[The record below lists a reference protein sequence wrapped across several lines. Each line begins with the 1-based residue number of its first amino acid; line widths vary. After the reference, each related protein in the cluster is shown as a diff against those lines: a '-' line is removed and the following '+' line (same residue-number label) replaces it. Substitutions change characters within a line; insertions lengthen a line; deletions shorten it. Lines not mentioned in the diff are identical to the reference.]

1 MTNFEYFWTEDQL
14 DRLKKAYTS
23 GGGLGRAAE
32 VIPEKERG
40 TIAAKASRLGI
51 TVSKPR
57 RIVDLGGFGN
67 SSGNSG
73 NSGASGGFGNS

>member
-1 MTNFEYFWTEDQL
+1 MTNSEYFWNEDQL
-14 DRLKKAYTS
+14 KRLNEAYSS

-32 VIPEKERG
+32 LIPEKEKG

-57 RIVDLGGFGN
+57 RILPNDGFGN
-67 SSGNSG
+67 SGGPLSPPG
-73 NSGASGGFGNS
+73 SGGFGNM